1 MARSTRAEPATSAAP
16 TTPSR
21 PRIAIATTN
30 PAARTASTPRWW
42 PATPTTTSPPT
53 TAAAPVH
60 ISSPR
65 IRRPRTSSA
74 RRSGA
79 PSNWVTS
86 ATLKTTGPWTA
97 PQRITASNATSAI
110 DGPQIPTARGVATSD
125 SAALAVP

>member
-1 MARSTRAEPATSAAP
+1 MVAGDADHDEPAHDR
-16 TTPSR
+16 SR
-21 PRIAIATTN
+21 
-30 PAARTASTPRWW
+30 ARP
-42 PATPTTTSPPT
+42 
-53 TAAAPVH
+53 

-79 PSNWVTS
+79 PSNWATS

-97 PQRITASNATSAI
+97 PQRITASNATSAS